1 MPKRNK
7 LPSVPDYKGIGNN
20 SEKMLVQKSNPLMS
34 LSETSMTLPE
44 LKILD
49 AYLARIDSHS
59 PSKRCVQF
67 EKGELEKLLNYTRM
81 HRDELEKRIDNLFQ
95 TITIQDETKPRG
107 FTKIALFVKAECF
120 QDDDGLWKVNLAC
133 SEEAME
139 YIFNV
144 ENLGYL
150 KYRLRNVIN
159 FTSRYS
165 YFLYLYLED
174 NIRKRKWEVDLE
186 ELKQIL
192 DCKAKRYND
201 EFKFFRAEILNKAQK
216 DIIKNTDVSF
226 DYLTIKKG
234 RKVVAIQFEVER
246 KPKIETTV
254 EPTTKSIEPSKH
266 ETTATVV
273 PQEQGEAFKL
283 VPQQESKNFLD
294 IPLKNLLYLCNNEF
308 SENQISEICQLVN
321 EINIPSNPLGEMV
334 AILNFIVDMYKKMD
348 EYAKI
353 NGIDSTNRRF
363 AYLKTMLQNYKTECQ

>member
-7 LPSVPDYKGIGNN
+7 LPSFPDYKGVGKN

-34 LSETSMTLPE
+34 LSETSMTLSE

-49 AYLARIDSHS
+49 AYLARIDSHE
-59 PSKRCVQF
+59 PHRRCVQF
-67 EKGELEKLLNYTRM
+67 EKGELEKLLSYTRM
-81 HRDELEKRIDNLFQ
+81 HRDELERRIDNLFQ
-95 TITIQDETKPRG
+95 TITIQDQTKPRG

-139 YIFNV
+139 YIFNI

-150 KYRLRNVIN
+150 KYRLRNVVN

-186 ELKQIL
+186 ELKRIL

-226 DYLTIKKG
+226 TYSTVKKG
-234 RKVVAIQFEVER
+234 RKVIAISFEVER
-246 KPKIETTV
+246 KQKIEITI
-254 EPTTKSIEPSKH
+254 EPTKTAIEPLKH
-266 ETTATVV
+266 ETMPTIV
-273 PQEQGEAFKL
+273 P
-283 VPQQESKNFLD
+283 VPQQDNKRLFGCPPENFLH
-294 IPLKNLLYLCNNEF
+294 LCHNEF
-308 SENQISEICQLVN
+308 NEQQMCEIFQLVSEIVVP
-321 EINIPSNPLGEMV
+321 PSQYGEMV
-334 AILNFIVDMYKKMD
+334 ASLNFIVDMYEKMD
-348 EYAKI
+348 KYAKI
-353 NGIDSTNRRF
+353 NGIDGTNRRF
-363 AYLKTMLQNYKTECQ
+363 AYLKKMLQNYKIECTDILS